1 MRGVRKLGA
10 SVTTLALMTLT
21 GMTQN
26 AGQTPSAAPTPASP
40 PAATGPLPVEAFA
53 ALPEF
58 EGPALSP
65 DGTRIAG
72 KRALN
77 GKQYLMVVPLIKGQG
92 KTALAALSD
101 KVDVNWWRWVNDE
114 WLVVGLGSQ
123 DVI

>member
-1 MRGVRKLGA
+1 MLRA
-10 SVTTLALMTLT
+10 SVTALALVTLT
-21 GMTQN
+21 GMTQG
-26 AGQTPSAAPTPASP
+26 ATQAPP
-40 PAATGPLPVEAFA
+40 PAPPVAAKAGPLPVEAFA

-72 KRALN
+72 KRALD
-77 GKQYLMVVPLIKGQG
+77 GKQYLMVAPLIKGQG

-114 WLVVGLGSQ
+114 WLIVGQPGH
-123 DVI
+123 DPG